1 MSHCNVVDAFH
12 FDRVDH
18 LAVEIINAHLL
29 LVVVAPDDPI
39 LEESDRQR
47 SAASVAHNRTL
58 TVAIVV
64 ATRNG
69 IKTKIGPI
77 NATLDGVQSHGDG
90 VDYFLDRMKQL
101 NVRSVHW

>member
-1 MSHCNVVDAFH
+1 MSHCNVMDAFH
-12 FDRVDH
+12 FDRVRH

-47 SAASVAHNRTL
+47 SAVSVAHNRTL

-77 NATLDGVQSHGDG
+77 NATLDGVQRHGDG
-90 VDYFLDRMKQL
+90 VNPIENRL
-101 NVRSVHW
+101 